1 MNPLGY
7 MLQVAGVP
15 APAPILEA
23 VQEIEVESSLEEASL
38 LRVRFCIDQ
47 TPVGDWSILER
58 DPFRPLIPLGV
69 RVQRGLGPPEAIVN
83 GYVTDQ
89 AVSYGTGSGSST
101 LEVTAMDVTYLMNL
115 EEKARPW
122 PNMPDSA
129 IAAAIFGRYGVVPEV
144 DPTAPVL
151 TEPEGTSTQR
161 GSDIRYL
168 RRLARRNGFDCY
180 VHPEPLSGVEVGR
193 FGSRRTVGPPQ
204 AVITVGA
211 GTETNVSDFHVH
223 YEMVQPTAA
232 VAATVDPV
240 TGTPQVAAPVASE
253 LPLGVEPA
261 LTRVLPPPLSRPA
274 DTGAIR
280 SADLQRAIQATMDR
294 ASWALLASGTVGD
307 DVAVLR
313 PGGIVNVRG
322 AGRAYNG
329 SYFLTRVHHTLT
341 PGCYSQRFE
350 ARRNAVG
357 MTGAELYAEAA

>member
-7 MLQVAGVP
+7 MLQIAGAP

-23 VQEIEVESSLEEASL
+23 VQEIEVESSLEEASV
-38 LRVRFCIDQ
+38 LRVSFCIER
-47 TPVGDWSILER
+47 TPVGDWSILEL
-58 DPFRPLIPLGV
+58 DPFRPLVPLGV
-69 RVQRGLGPPEAIVN
+69 RVQRGLRLPEAIVN

-89 AVSYGTGSGSST
+89 AVSYGTDSAGST
-101 LEVTAMDVTYLMNL
+101 LAITAMDATYLMNL
-115 EEKARPW
+115 EDKARPW

-129 IAAAIFGRYGVVPEV
+129 IAAAIFGQHGIVPEV

-151 TEPEGTSTQR
+151 TEPEGTTTQR
-161 GSDIRYL
+161 GSDIRFL

-180 VHPEPLSGVEVGR
+180 VHPESLSAVDVGR

-211 GTETNVSDFHVH
+211 GAETNVSDFHIH
-223 YEMVQPTAA
+223 YEMVQPTTAA
-232 VAATVDPV
+232 AATVDPV
-240 TGTPQVAAPVASE
+240 TGIPQMAASLPSE
-253 LPLGVEPA
+253 LPLGAEPA
-261 LTRVLPPPLSRPA
+261 LTRILPPPISRPA

-280 SADLQRAIQATMDR
+280 TADLQKAIQAGVDR
-294 ASWALLASGTVGD
+294 SCWALVASGTVGD

-313 PGGIVNVRG
+313 PGGVVNVRG

-329 SYFLTRVHHTLT
+329 SYFVTRVHHSLA
-341 PGCYSQRFE
+341 PGCYKQRFE

-357 MTGAELYAEAA
+357 MTGAELYAEVG